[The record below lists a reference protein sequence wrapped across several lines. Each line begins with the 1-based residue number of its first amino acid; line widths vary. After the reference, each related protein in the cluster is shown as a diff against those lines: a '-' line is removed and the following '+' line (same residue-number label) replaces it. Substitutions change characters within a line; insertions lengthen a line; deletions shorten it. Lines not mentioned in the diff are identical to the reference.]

1 MAKQKL
7 IKRIDTV
14 DGPLQIDYKALA
26 NLPDIEKLEKDVEA
40 LKTSQ
45 VPESTIEEL
54 NKEVRKLEASI
65 GYAATDPD
73 KTFAE
78 VIDETFVKKTELE
91 EILEDLPAGGGGASS
106 WNDLTDKPFGENS
119 PESITY
125 DGNTDGK
132 VVNSRNAMIKVSDKI
147 LTKEDVVGGTII
159 GSNGYS
165 ITVTEEDVVSGGGGI
180 SFCDAI
186 ISVADINNTSDI
198 APGETYPETGTYFAF
213 GDDFYIQS
221 LTLAGGSIKTLD
233 EKFIPDT
240 IARKADVV
248 VEWGK
253 F

>member
-54 NKEVRKLEASI
+54 NKEVRKLETSI

-106 WNDLTDKPFGENS
+106 WNDLTDKPFE
-119 PESITY
+119 EQEVTIRIDW
-125 DGNTDGK
+125 DGSTEGK
-132 VVNSRNAMIKVSDKI
+132 TVIGVAVKVSNETPTI
-147 LTKEDVVGGTII
+147 EELIGGTFIM
-159 GSNGYS
+159 
-165 ITVTEEDVVSGGGGI
+165 
-180 SFCDAI
+180 
-186 ISVADINNTSDI
+186 SD
-198 APGETYPETGTYFAF
+198 G
-213 GDDFYIQS
+213 
-221 LTLAGGSIKTLD
+221 
-233 EKFIPDT
+233 
-240 IARKADVV
+240 
-248 VEWGK
+248 
-253 F
+253 